1 MPNQNNC
8 SCHEQSQG
16 KEHNQGNEQSQGNIR
31 SSKKK
36 GKGKFWSE
44 EDMAEAEP
52 YPIEVSEE
60 TLKRLQKEKEQK
72 KEGETQ
78 KEK

>member
-1 MPNQNNC
+1 MSNQNNSNC
-8 SCHEQSQG
+8 QE
-16 KEHNQGNEQSQGNIR
+16 KSQGNIR

-44 EDMAEAEP
+44 EDMAKAEP

-60 TLKRLQKEKEQK
+60 TLKRLQKKKEQ
-72 KEGETQ
+72 EEEETQ